1 MEFKL
6 RDYQK
11 KGAKDG
17 LEILKKHKILI
28 LNWEVRIGKSHTIL
42 EMASKYKKVLF
53 VTKKKAM
60 SSIESDYKMAGHDY
74 DITIINYE
82 SLHTVSGDFDLV
94 ICDESH
100 CIAAYPKPSKRTKL
114 LKTMVNNDLIL
125 LTGTLCP
132 ESFSQIYH
140 QLWISKYSPFR
151 QYINFYKFFNDL
163 GVPEVVYTS
172 YGMAKSYKNM
182 PYENIAKQIEPIK
195 LSLTQ
200 GEAGF
205 SSSITETIIEIKQSD
220 LIRGLIRQLKEDKVI
235 VGKNNVILADT
246 AVKMMQKV
254 HQLSSGTVKFES
266 GESAVLDYSKA
277 NYIRDNFKGKKLA
290 IFYKFKAELE
300 AIKSVMDITQ
310 DLEEF
315 NDTDKHIALQF
326 VSGREGVNLSKADY
340 IIAYNID
347 FSAVTYWQFRDRM
360 TTIDRKQN
368 YVYWLF
374 SSKGIEYDIYKAVLN
389 KKNYTLKTFKKTLD
403 LNNNKS

>member
-6 RDYQK
+6 RDYQEVGSK
-11 KGAKDG
+11 EG
-17 LEILKKHKILI
+17 LLLLRKNKILI
-28 LNWEVRIGKSHTIL
+28 INWECRIGKSHTAL
-42 EMASKYKKVLF
+42 EIAKDYNRVLF
-53 VTKKKAM
+53 VTKKKAI
-60 SSIESDYKMAGHDY
+60 SSIESDYKKAGHSY

-82 SLHTVSGDFDLV
+82 SLHKVNGEFDLI

-100 CIAAYPKPSKRTKL
+100 SISKFPKPSQKAKL
-114 LKTMVNNDLIL
+114 LKTMVKNDLIIMS
-125 LTGTLCP
+125 GTLCP

-151 QYINFYKFFNDL
+151 QYINFYKFFNAL
-163 GVPEVVYTS
+163 GTPEVVYTS

-195 LSLTQ
+195 LALTQ
-200 GEAGF
+200 QEAGF
-205 SSSITETIIEIKQSD
+205 TSSITETIIEIKQSD

-235 VGKNNVILADT
+235 VGKNNVILAET
-246 AVKMMQKV
+246 AVKMMQKI

-290 IFYKFKAELE
+290 IFYKFTAELK
-300 AIKSVMDITQ
+300 AIKSVIDVTQ

-315 NDTDKHIALQF
+315 NNTDKHIALQF

-360 TTIDRKQN
+360 TTIDRKEN
-368 YVYWLF
+368 IVHWLF
-374 SSKGIEYDIYKAVLN
+374 SSGGIEYDIYKAVLD
-389 KKNYTLKTFKKTLD
+389 KKNYTLKTFKKTVGY
-403 LNNNKS
+403 

>member
-11 KGAKDG
+11 QGSKNG

-28 LNWEVRIGKSHTIL
+28 LNFEVRTGKTHTVLDI
-42 EMASKYKKVLF
+42 AKNYNSVLF
-53 VTKKKAM
+53 VTKKKAI
-60 SSIESDYKMAGHDY
+60 SSIESDYKKAGHSY
-74 DITIINYE
+74 GITIINYE
-82 SLHTVSGDFDLV
+82 SLHKVKGDFDLV

-114 LKTMVNNDLIL
+114 LKTIVKNDLIL

-151 QYINFYKFFNDL
+151 QYVNFYKFFNVL
-163 GVPEVVYTS
+163 GIPETIYTS
-172 YGMAKSYKNM
+172 YGEAKSYKNL
-182 PYENIAKQIEPIK
+182 PYENIAKQIDPIK
-195 LSLTQ
+195 LTLTQ
-200 GEAGF
+200 AEAGF
-205 SSSITETIIEIKQSD
+205 TSSITETIIEIKQSD
-220 LIRGLIRQLKEDKVI
+220 PIRGLIRQLKEDKVI
-235 VGKNNVILADT
+235 VGKNNVILAET
-246 AVKMMQKV
+246 PVKMMQKV

-290 IFYKFKAELE
+290 VFYKFKAELK
-300 AIKSVMDITQ
+300 AIKSVIDVTQ

-315 NDTDKHIALQF
+315 NSTDKHIALQF

-360 TTIDRKQN
+360 TTIDRKRN
-368 YVYWLF
+368 EVFWLF
-374 SSKGIEYDIYKAVLN
+374 SEGGIEYDIYKSVLN
-389 KKNYTLKTFKKTLD
+389 KKNFTLKTFKKTVGY
-403 LNNNKS
+403 

>member
-1 MEFKL
+1 MSFKL
-6 RDYQK
+6 REYQK
-11 KGAKDG
+11 KAAEDG
-17 LEILKKHKILI
+17 NIILDLYKILI
-28 LNWEVRIGKSHTIL
+28 LNFEVRTGKTHIVL
-42 EMASKYKKVLF
+42 EIARNYKSVLF
-53 VTKKKAM
+53 VTKKKAI
-60 SSIESDYKMAGHDY
+60 SSIESDYKMAGHNY
-74 DITIINYE
+74 DITVINYE
-82 SLHTVSGDFDLV
+82 SLHKVKGNFDLV

-114 LKTMVNNDLIL
+114 LKTIVKNDLIL

-151 QYINFYKFFNDL
+151 QYQNFYKFFNAL
-163 GVPEVVYTS
+163 GIPEVVYTS
-172 YGMAKSYKNM
+172 YGMSKSYKNM
-182 PYENIAKQIEPIK
+182 PYEKIAKQIDPIK
-195 LSLTQ
+195 LTMTQ
-200 GEAGF
+200 QEAGF

-220 LIRGLIRQLKEDKVI
+220 VIRGLIRQLKRDEVI
-235 VGKNNVILADT
+235 VGKNNVILAET

-254 HQLSSGTVKFES
+254 HQLSSGTIKFES

-290 IFYKFKAELE
+290 IFYKFKAELK
-300 AIKSVMDITQ
+300 AIQSVVDVTQ

-315 NDTDKHIALQF
+315 NSTDKHIALQF
-326 VSGREGVNLSKADY
+326 VSGREGVNLSKADC

-368 YVYWLF
+368 TVYWLF
-374 SSKGIEYDIYKAVLN
+374 SSRGIEYDIYKAVLN
-389 KKNYTLKTFKKTLD
+389 KKNFTLKTFKKIVGY
-403 LNNNKS
+403 

>member
-1 MEFKL
+1 MSFKL
-6 RDYQK
+6 RDYQEQ
-11 KGAKDG
+11 GAKDG

-28 LNWEVRIGKSHTIL
+28 LNWEVRCGKSHVVL
-42 EMASKYKKVLF
+42 EIARNYKSVLF
-53 VTKKKAM
+53 VTKKKAI
-60 SSIESDYKMAGHDY
+60 SSIESDYKMAGHSY

-82 SLHTVSGDFDLV
+82 SLHKVKGNFDLV

-114 LKTMVNNDLIL
+114 LKAIVKNDLIL

-151 QYINFYKFFNDL
+151 QYQNFYKFFNAL

-172 YGMAKSYKNM
+172 YGMSKSYKNM
-182 PYENIAKQIEPIK
+182 PYEKIAKQIDPIK
-195 LSLTQ
+195 LTMTQ
-200 GEAGF
+200 YEAGF

-220 LIRGLIRQLKEDKVI
+220 VIKRLIRQLKKDEVI
-235 VGKNNVILADT
+235 VGRNNVILAET

-254 HQLSSGTVKFES
+254 HQLSSGTIKFES

-290 IFYKFKAELE
+290 IFYKFKAELK
-300 AIKSVMDITQ
+300 AIQSVVDVTQ

-315 NDTDKHIALQF
+315 NNTDKHIALQF
-326 VSGREGVNLSKADY
+326 VSGREGVNLSAADC

-347 FSAVTYWQFRDRM
+347 FSAVTYHQFRDRL

-368 YVYWLF
+368 TVYWLF
-374 SSKGIEYDIYKAVLN
+374 SSGGIEYDIYKAVLN
-389 KKNYTLKTFKKTLD
+389 KKNFTLKTFKKIVGY
-403 LNNNKS
+403 